1 MAQSPRRTHLVK
13 HRRVSRM
20 GREGSGVRAASEST
34 IEITFSFQGKRCR
47 ERIKGQPTAA
57 NIKSAVRFRASILE
71 AIDRGTFDYAAT
83 FPNSKRALAF
93 AEQQGDVLLTKQY
106 LHDWMMRTE
115 KRLASS
121 TALGYRK
128 IINNSLTPAFGHL
141 MLSDIKRGV
150 IRDWGAQQTCSNKRI
165 ANILSVLRAALDE
178 AVEDDLI
185 ESNPLSG
192 WTYAN
197 KEALKVKDDIDPF
210 TAEEQTAI
218 LSMLDGQA
226 KNIIQFAFWT
236 GLRTS
241 ELVALEWHDVDFI
254 TGTVRIRRAKT
265 QAAKQAETT
274 KTKAGMRDVKLLSPA
289 LAALASQKAFTF
301 LAGGII
307 FQNPRT
313 NEPWEGDQPI
323 RRTLWEPALKK
334 AGVRYRNP
342 YQTRHT
348 YASMMLTAGE
358 HPMWVAQQMGHA
370 DWGMIRQVYGRFI
383 PSAVNDSGDKAVALF
398 GGFGDGENAGKKAV
412 IS

>member
-1 MAQSPRRTHLVK
+1 
-13 HRRVSRM
+13 M

-34 IEITFSFQGKRCR
+34 IEITFTFQGKRCR

-57 NIKSAVRFRASILE
+57 NLKSAVRFRASILE
-71 AIDRGTFDYAAT
+71 AIYRGAFDYATT
-83 FPNSKRALAF
+83 FPDSKRAIALAN
-93 AEQQGDVLLTKQY
+93 QQGDVLLTKQY

-128 IINNSLTPAFGHL
+128 IINNILTPAFGHL
-141 MLSDIKRGV
+141 MLSQIKRGV

-165 ANILSVLRAALDE
+165 ANILSVLRSALEE

-185 ESNPLSG
+185 ESNPLAG
-192 WTYAN
+192 WIYAN

-210 TAEEQTAI
+210 TAEEQAAI
-218 LSMLDGQA
+218 LSILDGQA
-226 KNIIQFAFWT
+226 KNLIQFAFWT

-241 ELVALEWHDVDFI
+241 ELVALEWNDIDFTAGI
-254 TGTVRIRRAKT
+254 VRVRRAKT

-274 KTKAGMRDVKLLSPA
+274 KTKAGVRDVKLLSPA
-289 LAALASQKAFTF
+289 LQSLIAQKSFTF
-301 LAGGII
+301 LSGSVI
-307 FQNPRT
+307 FNNPRT

-323 RRTLWEPALKK
+323 RRTIWDTAIKK
-334 AGVRYRNP
+334 SGVRYRNP

-358 HPMWVAQQMGHA
+358 HPMWVANQMGHA

-383 PSAVNDSGDKAVALF
+383 PNAVNDSGDKAVALF
-398 GGFGDGENAGKKAV
+398 G
-412 IS
+412 IL